1 MLDDELSKAIETLNL
16 PNMMQVKEFLT
27 IPEKDIVYEIP
38 DISEFTDMFK
48 NKPTSNSDEV
58 DDSVETEII
67 HINKVL
73 QNLKTLKLF
82 LLQEENVSEQI
93 KLVEK
98 IEKFIKKEKF
108 NSIQQTIIERYFR

>member
-1 MLDDELSKAIETLNL
+1 MLDNELSKAIEALNL

-27 IPEKDIVYEIP
+27 ISKENIIYKIP
-38 DISEFTDMFK
+38 NILEFTDIFK
-48 NKPTSNSDEV
+48 NKPTSDPDEV

-67 HINKVL
+67 HINKAL

-82 LLQEENVSEQI
+82 LLQEENASEQI

-108 NSIQQTIIERYFR
+108 NLM